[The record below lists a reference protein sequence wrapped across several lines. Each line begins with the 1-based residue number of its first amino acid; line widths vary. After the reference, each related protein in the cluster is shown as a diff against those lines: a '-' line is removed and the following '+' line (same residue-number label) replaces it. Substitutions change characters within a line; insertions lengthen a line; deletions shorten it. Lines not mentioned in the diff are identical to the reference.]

1 MMFTS
6 VKLKVKDFDKWK
18 KMFVDHKDERK
29 EAGSKGAKIFTNP
42 QDKNEITVLME
53 VDNLEKFKK
62 FMDSPDLKEKMK
74 DSGMI
79 GPPEITV
86 LEHSFD
92 SDS

>member
-1 MMFTS
+1 MFTS
-6 VKLKVKDFDKWK
+6 VKLKVKDFDAWK
-18 KMFVDHKDERK
+18 KFFVEHKDERK
-29 EAGSKGAKIFTNP
+29 GAGSKGAKVFTNP

-53 VDNLEKFKK
+53 VADLGKFKE

-79 GPPEITV
+79 GPPDITV

-92 SDS
+92 LDS